1 MIDFLHTLT
10 GPPFTVT
17 TLSTY
22 KGKKNTECIVTWTYP
37 KQPSYLARIDAVELQ
52 LKQNKLFDSW
62 KTVGILRGSER
73 PPAETDH
80 ILQLNELHF
89 DKKLL

>member
-10 GPPFTVT
+10 GPPLTVT

-37 KQPSYLARIDAVELQ
+37 KQPSYLARIDAVD
-52 LKQNKLFDSW
+52 LKRVKEVANQTFINKPVAVAGYGPVASLPSIEWFRE
-62 KTVGILRGSER
+62 KV
-73 PPAETDH
+73 H
-80 ILQLNELHF
+80 V
-89 DKKLL
+89 